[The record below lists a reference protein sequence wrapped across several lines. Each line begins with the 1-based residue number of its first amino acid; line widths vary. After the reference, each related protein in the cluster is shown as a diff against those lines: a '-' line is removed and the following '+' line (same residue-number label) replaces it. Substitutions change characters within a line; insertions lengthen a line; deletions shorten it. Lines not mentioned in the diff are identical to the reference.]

1 MLKHS
6 DAGMSLGGFI
16 KMLIFTDSYN
26 RELSQVITQ
35 RNQQWHFAKF
45 TLGTYLFT
53 KSTLQN
59 CKGQIA
65 ILLIYKPIL

>member
-1 MLKHS
+1 MLV
-6 DAGMSLGGFI
+6 FI
-16 KMLIFTDSYN
+16 DSYN
-26 RELSQVITQ
+26 RELSEVITQ

-45 TLGTYLFT
+45 TLGTNLFI

-65 ILLIYKPIL
+65 ILLFYNF